1 MSWAIYAM
9 RGPGGVRRLE
19 DIPEGYEPPSLGTAD
34 EVVAVVREVAPDV
47 DASKRSWLR
56 LKSDEYDVELTIG
69 KGVDVR
75 DLTFYLNDGPRSI
88 PLVMEISSRLGV
100 TAYDTESGNF
110 LTEESKPPVPP
121 PLTDDEIKANKPKW
135 WKFGRS

>member
-19 DIPEGYEPPSLGTAD
+19 DIPDGYEPPSLGTA
-34 EVVAVVREVAPDV
+34 EAVVKLVQEVAPGADT
-47 DASKRSWLR
+47 SKRSWLLLR
-56 LKSDEYDVELTIG
+56 SDEHDVELTIG
-69 KGVDVR
+69 KGVEVR
-75 DLTFYLNDGPRSI
+75 DVTFYIDGPRSI
-88 PLVMEISSRLGV
+88 PLVLEISRKLGV
-100 TAYDTESGNF
+100 TPYDTESGNF

-121 PLTDDEIKANKPKW
+121 PLTEEEIKANKPKW

>member
-1 MSWAIYAM
+1 M

-19 DIPEGYEPPSLGTAD
+19 DIPDGYEPPTLGTAD
-34 EVVAVVREVAPDV
+34 DVVAVVKEVAPDV
-47 DASKRSWLR
+47 DASKKSWLL
-56 LKSDEYDVELTIG
+56 LKSDDYDVEMTIG
-69 KGVDVR
+69 KGVQVR
-75 DLTFYLNDGPRSI
+75 DITFYLNDGPRSI
-88 PLVMEISSRLGV
+88 PVVMEISSRLGV

>member
-1 MSWAIYAM
+1 M

-19 DIPEGYEPPSLGTAD
+19 DIPEGYEPPSLGSAD
-34 EVVAVVREVAPDV
+34 DVVAAVKEVAPGV
-47 DASKRSWLR
+47 DATKRSWLLLR
-56 LKSDEYDVELTIG
+56 SDDYDVEMTIG
-69 KGVDVR
+69 KGVEVR
-75 DLTFYLNDGPRSI
+75 DITFYLNDGPRSI
-88 PLVMEISSRLGV
+88 PVVMEISSRLGV

-121 PLTDDEIKANKPKW
+121 PLTDDELKANKPKW

>member
-19 DIPEGYEPPSLGTAD
+19 DIPDGYEPPSLGTAD
-34 EVVAVVREVAPDV
+34 DVVKLVREVVPDA
-47 DASKRSWLR
+47 DTSNRSWLVLR
-56 LKSDEYDVELTIG
+56 SDEYDVEMTIG
-69 KGVDVR
+69 KGVAVHDV
-75 DLTFYLNDGPRSI
+75 TYYIDGPRSI
-88 PLVMEISSRLGV
+88 PLVMEISNRLGV
-100 TAYDTESGNF
+100 TAYDTESGDF

-121 PLTDDEIKANKPKW
+121 PLTEEEIKDGKPKW

>member
-121 PLTDDEIKANKPKW
+121 PLTEDEIKANKPKW